1 MKRKVG
7 LRGRITIKLY
17 VFFCVRYPQKLFCHK
32 GSSLQWYYIIFC
44 KAIQELFAFSH
55 PNHAVGR
62 VYHQGVCLVYH
73 QRPAVVY
80 HHCESEYSLRLMRY
94 SLFARYARKK
104 RMRYTLMRDDM
115 PLLSQWIKKSD
126 KMKLV
131 GFFGWGIGIRTP
143 TNRVRVCRAAVTQ
156 FPNVLDGLYFSTVYG
171 VCQEFF
177 CIYFAFL
184 RSFFVFRLYK

>member
-32 GSSLQWYYIIFC
+32 VSSLQWYYIIFC

-62 VYHQGVCLVYH
+62 VYHQFRRNCISSTQSVVYH
-73 QRPAVVY
+73 Q
-80 HHCESEYSLRLMRY
+80 CESGYSLRLMRY
-94 SLFARYARKK
+94 TLFARYARKK
-104 RMRYTLMRDDM
+104 RMRYTLKRDDM

-126 KMKLV
+126 KSKLV
-131 GFFGWGIGIRTP
+131 GFFVKRLRKRYFWG
-143 TNRVRVCRAAVTQ
+143 
-156 FPNVLDGLYFSTVYG
+156 L
-171 VCQEFF
+171 
-177 CIYFAFL
+177 
-184 RSFFVFRLYK
+184 